1 LRTMIKTTFGNKY
14 VLLLSLS
21 MALAVGST
29 NIRASAIVYYF
40 NYYLGREDLL
50 PLFFLVIYG
59 SLMIGMPLIAPVSRK
74 FGRRNTFIV
83 SLVVF
88 AIANSSIF
96 LAPQSSPWVVFV
108 ANFIGGIATAFT
120 ASLPLALMPDAV
132 DFSQW
137 KYGARTEGVIFS
149 FNSFAS
155 KVAMAIGGGIP
166 AYMLSLTG
174 YMPGAAQSPE
184 ALKGIAAIMS
194 VVPGAILLLSAL
206 VILFYDM
213 NEEKFSR
220 IVADLKSGKETP

>member
-1 LRTMIKTTFGNKY
+1 MIKTTFGNKY